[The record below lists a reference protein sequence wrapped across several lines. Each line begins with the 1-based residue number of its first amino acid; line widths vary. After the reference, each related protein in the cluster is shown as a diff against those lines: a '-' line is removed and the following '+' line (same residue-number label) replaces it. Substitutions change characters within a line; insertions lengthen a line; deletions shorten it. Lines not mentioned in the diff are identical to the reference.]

1 MNHPFSPEALAAAEA
16 LVGQMTLVEKADF
29 CSGQNFWHLADLPRL
44 GIEKIMVTDG
54 PHGLRKQAQ
63 QADHLGAHRSVA
75 ATCFPTASA
84 LASSWDMELI
94 QRVGEALGETCVDED
109 VSVLLGP
116 GLNIKRNP
124 LCGRNFEYFSE
135 DPFLNGHI
143 AGSLVRGIQSQG
155 VGACLKHFAV
165 NNQERGRMYMDAIV
179 DDRTLREIYLK
190 GFEIAVKT
198 SKPWTVMC
206 AYNRLNGVYCSEHD
220 WLLNQVLREEWGFDG
235 AVMTDWG
242 ATNDRVLGVKA
253 GLDLEMPNSG
263 GITDG
268 LVAAAVQAGELDE
281 AALDR
286 VVVRN
291 VALSLS
297 AKHRQT
303 RSIAADPDVQHQ
315 LARDTAAQ
323 CCVLLKND
331 DGLLPLT
338 TRQSIALIGAFAE
351 KPRFQGAGSSQVR
364 PTKVD
369 TLAAVLAEYTQS
381 ITYAAGYDPVYSEP
395 NQALIDEAVNAA
407 AVADVAVVFAG
418 LPGIYESEGFDR
430 EHMQLP
436 PQHDALIQAVAAAN
450 PRTVVVLANGAPVEM
465 PWVAEVGAVL
475 EAYLGG
481 QAAGGGIADVLMG
494 KQNPSGKLAETFAE
508 QLADIPSQPWFPGAY
523 RQMQYR
529 EGLYVGYRY
538 FDTAQRSVL
547 FPFGHG
553 LSYTRFDLPQAVLS
567 NDTLTAQGSV
577 TLTVEVQNTGA
588 VAGAEVVQVY
598 RHMKNSTVH
607 RPEQELC
614 GFAKLHLAAGASGS
628 VNIQLMPES
637 FQIFDHGAQCWVLEA
652 GAVELRIGVSSRD
665 IRVTKMLN
673 VASVDVPSSLATA
686 VSAPEFLPADASQGL
701 AVSDLAF
708 AQMLNAPIPRREA
721 ARPFHRNSSVGE
733 LGATWLGS
741 QLRAKLTNAFL
752 GGMGLAKADATTR
765 KMFTE
770 MAENMPLRAI
780 VLFQRGKVSFAQI
793 DCLLALLNGRYVEA
807 LRRGWT
813 IWRDRRGH

>member
-1 MNHPFSPEALAAAEA
+1 MNHPFSADALAAAEA
-16 LVGQMTLVEKADF
+16 LVGQMTLAEKAEF
-29 CSGQNFWHLADLPRL
+29 CSGQDFWHLADLPRL
-44 GIEKIMVTDG
+44 GVDKIMVTDG

-63 QADHLGAHRSVA
+63 KADHLGAHRSVA

-84 LASSWDMELI
+84 LASSWDTALI
-94 QRVGEALGETCVDED
+94 ERVGEALGQTCVDEE

-143 AGSLVRGIQSQG
+143 AASLVRGIQSQG

-198 SKPWTVMC
+198 SRPWTVMC

-242 ATNDRVLGVKA
+242 ATNDRVLGVRA

-263 GITDG
+263 GITDD
-268 LVAAAVQAGELDE
+268 LVAAAVKAGELDE
-281 AALDR
+281 AVLDR
-286 VVVRN
+286 AIARN

-297 AKHRQT
+297 AKDRQT
-303 RSIAADPDVQHQ
+303 PSITADPDVQHE

-331 DGLLPLT
+331 DELLPLST
-338 TRQSIALIGAFAE
+338 QQSIALIGAFAE

-364 PTKVD
+364 PIQID
-369 TLAAVLAEYTQS
+369 TLAAALAEYTEL

-395 NQALIDEAVNAA
+395 DQALIDEAVSAA
-407 AVADVAVVFAG
+407 AAAKVAVVFVG

-465 PWVAEVGAVL
+465 PWVDQVSAVL

-508 QLADIPSQPWFPGAY
+508 RLADIPSQPWFPGAH

-553 LSYTRFDLPQAVLS
+553 LSYTRFDLPQATLS
-567 NDTLTAQGSV
+567 NDTLTAQRSV
-577 TLTVEVQNTGA
+577 TLTVAVQNTGA

-598 RHMKNSTVH
+598 RHVKNSTVH

-614 GFAKLHLAAGASGS
+614 GFAKLHLAAGATGS
-628 VNIQLMPES
+628 VDIPLSPDS
-637 FQIFDHGAQCWVLEA
+637 FQIFDHGTQGWVLEA
-652 GAVELRIGVSSRD
+652 GPVELRIGVSSRD
-665 IRVTKMLN
+665 IRLMKMLN
-673 VASVDVPSSLATA
+673 VASVDVPSSLAA
-686 VSAPEFLPADASQGL
+686 GVSAPDFLPADASQGL
-701 AVSDLAF
+701 AVSDPVF
-708 AQMLNAPIPRREA
+708 AQMLNAPIPQRET

-741 QLRAKLTNAFL
+741 KLRTKLTKAFM
-752 GGMGLAKADATTR
+752 GGMGLANADETTR

-793 DCLLALLNGRYVEA
+793 DCLLALLNGRHFEA
-807 LRRGWT
+807 LRHGWA
-813 IWRDRRGH
+813 IWLERNGN